1 MMKNILNFK
10 DIMEEFCYIFRDTD
24 DVKDV
29 KEVIGMVDNYFTLQE
44 KVQQM
49 SFRLRLKYWACT
61 TVVYFYLQM
70 NKQLGRT
77 VGPFSDSVRET
88 VKEAFHA
95 IIGKYDE
102 H

>member
-29 KEVIGMVDNYFTLQE
+29 KEVM
-44 KVQQM
+44 VQQM

-70 NKQLGRT
+70 NKQLGRNE
-77 VGPFSDSVRET
+77 GPFSDSVRET

-95 IIGKYDE
+95 IIWKYDE

>member
-24 DVKDV
+24 DAKDV
-29 KEVIGMVDNYFTLQE
+29 KEVIGMVDNYFALQE

-61 TVVYFYLQM
+61 TAVYFYLQM

-95 IIGKYDE
+95 IIWKYDE

>member
-29 KEVIGMVDNYFTLQE
+29 KE
-44 KVQQM
+44 
-49 SFRLRLKYWACT
+49 
-61 TVVYFYLQM
+61 
-70 NKQLGRT
+70 
-77 VGPFSDSVRET
+77 
-88 VKEAFHA
+88 AFHA